1 MKEKLLIFF
10 LLTTLSSAIAQNF
23 LNGSFE
29 ICSSTDCQYDINNQI
44 YNSYMTDVRGI
55 GNMQSLDILNDIN
68 CQDFGEAEDGH
79 YYTSLENTYDS
90 NSSTAISLKL
100 SDALQIGQNYS
111 FSFYDRSLSSQSGG
125 PIEIGVSSDD
135 STFGTLVYTTPSLA
149 DSSWTQR
156 HVSFISPITGNY
168 ITARYKYSNIYS
180 GVFIDN
186 FQGFILGLNENTDN
200 SFITIYP
207 NPSDGIFHLTLKN
220 ETEIEVYNIMGKAI
234 YKTVTTNQA
243 ATINLGKEA
252 KGIYFVKI
260 VDNGKIVYK
269 KIILR

>member
-10 LLTTLSSAIAQNF
+10 LLTTLSSAIAQSF

-29 ICSSTDCQYDINNQI
+29 ICSTTDCRFNINNQI
-44 YNSYMTDVRGI
+44 YNSFMTNVRGI

-68 CQDFGEAEDGH
+68 CPDFGEAEDGH
-79 YYTSLENTYDS
+79 YYTSLENTNDS
-90 NSSTAISLKL
+90 NSSTAISLEL

-111 FSFYDRSLSSQSGG
+111 FSFYDRSLFGLTGG

-149 DSSWTQR
+149 NSSWTER
-156 HVSFISPITGNY
+156 YVSFISPITGNY
-168 ITARYKYSNIYS
+168 ITARYKYNNVYD

-186 FQGFILGLNENTDN
+186 FQGLILGLNENTDN

-220 ETEIEVYNIMGKAI
+220 ETEIEVYNIIGESI
-234 YKTVTTNQA
+234 YKTVTINQA
-243 ATINLGKEA
+243 ATINLSEEA

-269 KIILR
+269 KIVLR